1 MPIWNTLDVPLDTG
15 WQCTLIP
22 APQYAALMQWGC
34 RDMSARRL
42 YPHAGRE
49 RWPPPWSASEPDEK
63 EKHRKWK
70 DDVQRQL
77 ADDRRAFAR
86 HFRPDWDLRTAT
98 GENALHTVHTFLRD
112 ALGTAH
118 WNQPTDNAGVRQML
132 CEAVANKRLIP
143 VVNREYRG
151 QPRVA
156 RPDPAPL
163 KWPAPT
169 SAGVATAPEIISYI
183 DFVALQRA
191 NGELGDSAR
200 LVDQA
205 SDDSTALGNAQPF
218 DYQPE
223 VPSDNTFDIA
233 ARDVGMSGN
242 PPGTFRLNPNGL
254 DTDYFDGNG
263 NLSAQYHESHGAP
276 HGHNVFDGK
285 RDDIHLPMSPV
296 NFY

>member
-22 APQYAALMQWGC
+22 APQYTTIMQWGC
-34 RDMSARRL
+34 RDMTARRL
-42 YPHAGRE
+42 YPQAGRD
-49 RWPPPWSASEPDEK
+49 RWPPPWNASEPGEE

-86 HFRPDWDLRTAT
+86 YFRPDWDLRTAT
-98 GENALHTVHTFLRD
+98 GVNALHAIQTFLRD
-112 ALGTAH
+112 ALGTVH
-118 WNQPTDNAGVRQML
+118 WDQPTNNAGVRRML
-132 CEAVANKRLIP
+132 CKTVANKRLIP

-156 RPDPAPL
+156 RPDSAPL
-163 KWPAPT
+163 RWPAPA
-169 SAGVATAPEIISYI
+169 SAGVAAAPEIISYI

-191 NGELGDSAR
+191 NGELGGPAR
-200 LVDQA
+200 LVGQA
-205 SDDSTALGNAQPF
+205 SDESTALGNAQPLE
-218 DYQPE
+218 YQPE
-223 VPSDNTFDIA
+223 VPSGNTFDIA
-233 ARDVGMSGN
+233 ARNVGMSGN

-276 HGHNVFDGK
+276 HGHNVLDGK
-285 RDDIHLPMSPV
+285 RIRAHLPMSPI
-296 NFY
+296 NFD